1 MQERKTPTSKRGGR
15 GFSVAFSK
23 SAQQIS
29 TPLLN
34 GLGFGH
40 PFFLVLPLIEWVD
53 YRRRAEFIWPTACVW
68 MTGGNETP
76 LVE

>member
-1 MQERKTPTSKRGGR
+1 MQERKTPTSKLGGR

-34 GLGFGH
+34 GLANDRGF
-40 PFFLVLPLIEWVD
+40 LLPEIQTMIYLNRQFTCALNISTDES
-53 YRRRAEFIWPTACVW
+53 
-68 MTGGNETP
+68 
-76 LVE
+76 